1 MADYRAPTKDIW
13 FVLEELVPWREIN
26 SLPGCE
32 EATPDLV
39 RAALREAGRFAEEVI
54 APTNMA
60 GDKAGAQI
68 DDDGVRVPP
77 GFAEAFHQFR
87 DGGWP
92 ALSFPEQYGGQQLPV
107 LLAIA
112 TGELWQSANLAWS
125 NCPLL
130 AEGAVRAIAS
140 HASDELKQRYLPNMV
155 SGVWTGTMN
164 LTEPQAGSDLA
175 LLRSTAAPEGDHY
188 RIRGQKIF
196 ITYGD
201 HDMADNIVHLVLA
214 RLPDAPPGVRGISLF
229 LVPKMLVGDDGSLGE
244 ANRVRAVSLEGKLG
258 IHGSPT
264 CVMEYDDALGYL
276 VGGPHQGLACMF
288 TMMNDAR
295 VRVGLQGL
303 SVAERAYQ
311 HAVAYARERVQG
323 ALPGSDG
330 SVTIIHHPDVRR
342 MLMEMKAQI
351 EAMRAVG
358 YVGASHLDRA
368 ARTSGD
374 ERAYHQAR
382 IDLLTPV
389 IKAWITETGQEIAST
404 ALQVFGGMGFVEESG
419 AAQHYRDAR
428 ITTIYEGTTGIQAMD
443 FVGRKVLR
451 DRGEALCVL
460 IAEMRGIDG
469 EVAAD
474 LPDTLPAYRAGI
486 GRLQQGLDWLLANAG
501 NDLVNAGAAAFNLL
515 MLCGVVAGAHQ
526 MLRSALIAK
535 ARLASAEET
544 DRSFLEA
551 KLTTTRFYIEHILPR
566 SAAYLDAATAG
577 GGSMMELAE
586 EQFEPAAL

>member
-26 SLPGCE
+26 ALPGCE

-54 APTNMA
+54 APTNAA
-60 GDKAGAQI
+60 GDKAGARI
-68 DDDGVRVPP
+68 EDGEVRVPP
-77 GFAEAFHQFR
+77 GFAEAFDQFR
-87 DGGWP
+87 EGGWP
-92 ALSFPEQYGGQQLPV
+92 ALSFAEEYGGQELPV

-140 HASDELKQRYLPNMV
+140 HASDELKRRYLPNMV

-164 LTEPQAGSDLA
+164 LTEPQAGSDLG
-175 LLRSTAAPEGDHY
+175 LLRSSATPEGSRY

-229 LVPKMLVGDDGSLGE
+229 LVPKVLVRDDGSLGE

-264 CVMEYDDALGYL
+264 CVMEFDDAVGYL

-303 SVAERAYQ
+303 SIAERAYQ
-311 HAVAYARERVQG
+311 DAVAYARERVQG
-323 ALPGSDG
+323 AAPGSEG

-368 ARTSGD
+368 ARATGD

-389 IKAWITETGQEIAST
+389 IKAWITETGQQIAST
-404 ALQVFGGMGFVEESG
+404 ALQVFGGMGFIEETG

-451 DRGEALCVL
+451 DRGQALRVL
-460 IAEMRGIDG
+460 IDEMQALEDQ
-469 EVAAD
+469 VAAE
-474 LPDTLPAYRAGI
+474 LPASLPAYRAGVE
-486 GRLQQGLDWLLANAG
+486 RMEQGLDWLLANAG

-515 MLCGVVAGAHQ
+515 MLCGVVAGAQQ
-526 MLRSALIAK
+526 MLRAALVAK
-535 ARLASAEET
+535 ARLASG
-544 DRSFLEA
+544 DPDVVFLEA
-551 KLTTTRFYIEHILPR
+551 KLTTARFYVEHILPR
-566 SAAYLDAATAG
+566 AGAYLAAAEAG
-577 GGSMMELAE
+577 GESVMELPE
-586 EQFEPAAL
+586 EQFEPASL

>member
-26 SLPGCE
+26 ALPGCE

-54 APTNMA
+54 APTNAA
-60 GDKAGAQI
+60 GDRAGARI
-68 DDDGVRVPP
+68 ENGEVRVPP
-77 GFAEAFHQFR
+77 GFAEAFDQFR
-87 DGGWP
+87 EGGWP
-92 ALSFPEQYGGQQLPV
+92 ALSFAEEYGGQELPV

-140 HASDELKQRYLPNMV
+140 HASDELKRRYLPNMV

-164 LTEPQAGSDLA
+164 LTEPQAGSDLG
-175 LLRSTAAPEGDHY
+175 LLRSSATPEGSRY

-229 LVPKMLVGDDGSLGE
+229 LVPKVLVEDDGSLGE

-264 CVMEYDDALGYL
+264 CVMEFDDAVGYL

-303 SVAERAYQ
+303 SIAERAYQ
-311 HAVAYARERVQG
+311 DAVAYARERVQG
-323 ALPGSDG
+323 AAPGSEG

-368 ARTSGD
+368 ARATGD

-389 IKAWITETGQEIAST
+389 IKAWITETGQQIAST
-404 ALQVFGGMGFVEESG
+404 ALQVFGGMGFIEETG

-451 DRGEALCVL
+451 DRGQALRVL
-460 IAEMRGIDG
+460 IDEMQALEDQ
-469 EVAAD
+469 VAAE
-474 LPDTLPAYRAGI
+474 LPASLPAYRAGVE
-486 GRLQQGLDWLLANAG
+486 RMEQGLDWLLANAG

-515 MLCGVVAGAHQ
+515 MLCGVVAGAQQ
-526 MLRSALIAK
+526 MLRAALVAK
-535 ARLASAEET
+535 ARLASG
-544 DRSFLEA
+544 DPDVVFLEA
-551 KLTTTRFYIEHILPR
+551 KLTTARFYVEHILPR
-566 SAAYLDAATAG
+566 AGAYLAAAEAG
-577 GGSMMELAE
+577 GESVMELPE
-586 EQFEPAAL
+586 EQFEPASL

>member
-26 SLPGCE
+26 ALPGCE

-39 RAALREAGRFAEEVI
+39 RAALREAARFAEEVI
-54 APTNMA
+54 APTNAA
-60 GDKAGAQI
+60 GDRAGARME
-68 DDDGVRVPP
+68 DGEVRVAP
-77 GFAEAFHQFR
+77 GFADAFDQFR
-87 DGGWP
+87 AGGWP
-92 ALSFPEQYGGQQLPV
+92 ALSFPGEYGGQQLPV

-140 HASDELKQRYLPNMV
+140 HASDELKRRYLPNMV

-164 LTEPQAGSDLA
+164 LTEPQAGSDLG
-175 LLRSTAAPEGDHY
+175 LLRSTAVPDGDHY

-214 RLPDAPPGVRGISLF
+214 RLQDAPPGVRGISLF
-229 LVPKMLVGDDGSLGE
+229 LVPKMLVEDDGSLGE

-264 CVMEYDDALGYL
+264 CVMEYDDAVGYL

-303 SVAERAYQ
+303 SIAERAYQ

-323 ALPGSDG
+323 AAPGSG
-330 SVTIIHHPDVRR
+330 RAVTIIHHPDVRR

-368 ARTSGD
+368 ARAVGAD
-374 ERAYHQAR
+374 RAYHQAR

-389 IKAWITETGQEIAST
+389 IKAWITETGQQIAST
-404 ALQVFGGMGFVEESG
+404 ALQVFGGMGFVEETG

-451 DRGEALCVL
+451 DRGQALRVLVDEMQAMEQQVEAQ
-460 IAEMRGIDG
+460 
-469 EVAAD
+469 
-474 LPDTLPAYRAGI
+474 LPNLLPAYRAGVA
-486 GRLQQGLDWLLANAG
+486 RLERGLNWLLANAG
-501 NDLVNAGAAAFNLL
+501 NDLVNAGAAAYNLL
-515 MLCGVVAGAHQ
+515 MLCGVVAGAQQ
-526 MLRSALIAK
+526 MLRAALAAR
-535 ARLASAEET
+535 ARLAAGDT
-544 DRSFLEA
+544 DRAFLEA
-551 KLTTTRFYIEHILPR
+551 KLTTARFYVEHILPR
-566 SAAYLDAATAG
+566 AEAYLAAATAG
-577 GGSMMELAE
+577 GESLMELPE
-586 EQFEPAAL
+586 EEFEPASL